1 MPRVRHFRLASRGGI
16 ISKETINNEAE
27 EVLENDL
34 KKFNVNKRQHISDL
48 PEVLPSILKRFL

>member
-1 MPRVRHFRLASRGGI
+1 MPRVRHFRPARRGRT
-16 ISKETINNEAE
+16 ISKETIDNEAQ

-34 KKFNVNKRQHISDL
+34 KKSNVNKRQHISDL